1 MLDGFSNPI
10 STTFWTGRN
19 LGLLN
24 FLASGKPEPRRPIQS
39 AACHYSMCAR
49 PIFKLQ
55 FPPAGPGRAE
65 PSVLNR
71 VPAVLSWLSRAQG
84 VRKETQRALPGTV
97 GSILPPLK
105 GPGENQEEEEMG
117 VMGQDPP
124 GRGGPEATCEAAT
137 GSAQAKLMLALKR
150 EPPAV
155 ITLLL
160 LGPKPSCSQL
170 ESLFAPYTPRQ
181 AS

>member
-1 MLDGFSNPI
+1 M
-10 STTFWTGRN
+10 
-19 LGLLN
+19 
-24 FLASGKPEPRRPIQS
+24 
-39 AACHYSMCAR
+39 
-49 PIFKLQ
+49 
-55 FPPAGPGRAE
+55 
-65 PSVLNR
+65 
-71 VPAVLSWLSRAQG
+71 
-84 VRKETQRALPGTV
+84 RKETQRALPGTV

-124 GRGGPEATCEAAT
+124 GRGPEATCEAAT